1 MADFWL
7 FFVKKI
13 NKSTQKFLQYI
24 SILFN
29 NILTGST
36 NISKDSF
43 NKIEVQ
49 KLKWELNLYY
59 KKLGSYIYKCNK
71 EDGSYDFSNDETF
84 IKLIKKI
91 KEIQNFIDIKN
102 KN

>member
-13 NKSTQKFLQYI
+13 NKSTQNFLQYI

-29 NILTGST
+29 NILTGSAS
-36 NISKDSF
+36 ISKDSF

-59 KKLGSYIYKCNK
+59 KKLGSYI
-71 EDGSYDFSNDETF
+71 FQT
-84 IKLIKKI
+84 L
-91 KEIQNFIDIKN
+91 IKN
-102 KN
+102 KFF

>member
-29 NILTGST
+29 NILKGST
-36 NISKDSF
+36 F
-43 NKIEVQ
+43 QKIV
-49 KLKWELNLYY
+49 
-59 KKLGSYIYKCNK
+59 
-71 EDGSYDFSNDETF
+71 
-84 IKLIKKI
+84 
-91 KEIQNFIDIKN
+91 
-102 KN
+102 